1 MTSKIIPLG
10 FSCNVSFLSQ
20 DTGMKEETSLF
31 EWLQSDKLEYITD
44 IINDIKDKIDTNIIK
59 GVDHRVHVL
68 HENVW
73 TNHYTL
79 EEYKIIFERRAKRF
93 LDIIKEPSKTVV
105 FVRINPF
112 CIFTT
117 HEEIDNFVKAI
128 ISINPTLNIKFLI
141 IHTIS
146 ETWNCPEIVASKI
159 LNASV
164 IQKTFLLEDCHG
176 DVFLRNNVKIQEQF
190 LDYLKECG
198 IDTEVKKDKQF
209 HDKD

>member
-1 MTSKIIPLG
+1 MTTKFIPLG

-44 IINDIKDKIDTNIIK
+44 IINNIKDEIDANIIK
-59 GVDHRVHVL
+59 GVDHRVHVI

-93 LDIIKEPSKTVV
+93 LDIIKTSKTLV
-105 FVRINPF
+105 FVSINPF
-112 CIFTT
+112 CICTT
-117 HEEIDNFVKAI
+117 DEEIDNFVKAI

-141 IHTIS
+141 IHTVS
-146 ETWNCPEIVASKI
+146 ETWNYPEIVASKI

-164 IQKTFLLEDCHG
+164 IQKTFLLDDCQG
-176 DVFLRNNVKIQEQF
+176 DVFLRNNVKVQELF

-198 IDTEVKKDKQF
+198 IDTDVKKHKQF